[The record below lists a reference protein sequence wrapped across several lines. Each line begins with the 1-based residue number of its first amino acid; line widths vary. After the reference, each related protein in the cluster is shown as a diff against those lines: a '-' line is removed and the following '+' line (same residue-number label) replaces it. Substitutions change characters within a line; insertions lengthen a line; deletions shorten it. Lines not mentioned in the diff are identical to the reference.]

1 MDPIMRRRLQG
12 FLGQDRQL
20 SACVLYFVT
29 VVGAIDDL
37 CDVARCNAWNR
48 VCALDLFF
56 DVVALRGSAT
66 MLASAMSPEVAN
78 MSTCSSSPARAECL
92 CVGADR

>member
-56 DVVALRGSAT
+56 DVVALRGSENNFVSTLTYRIAT
-66 MLASAMSPEVAN
+66 HQ
-78 MSTCSSSPARAECL
+78 
-92 CVGADR
+92 DREQLGT